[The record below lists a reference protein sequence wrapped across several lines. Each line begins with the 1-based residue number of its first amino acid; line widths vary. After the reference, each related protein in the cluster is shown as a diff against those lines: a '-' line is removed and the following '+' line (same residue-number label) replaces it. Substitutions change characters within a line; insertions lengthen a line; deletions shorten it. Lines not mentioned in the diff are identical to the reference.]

1 MVRDGNKNKNKIIRK
16 KVMGNNQF
24 KVLGNQMTNVNNLVN
39 GLISYTAKY
48 LSSVEYDIS
57 RYFEDNDVVIVI
69 RIKNVAHL
77 LKQ

>member
-24 KVLGNQMTNVNNLVN
+24 KVLGNQITNVNNLVN